1 MINNFKFDT
10 IVGMIVDDTY
20 YYREYEERVFS
31 TYPTRRVYIS
41 CTMLMLGLKQKW
53 GESIP

>member
-10 IVGMIVDDTY
+10 KVGMVVDDTY
-20 YYREYEERVFS
+20 YYKEYERVFS

-41 CTMLMLGLKQKW
+41 YTMLMLGLKQKW
-53 GESIP
+53 GESIL